1 MSENNKPKYES
12 GIFGK
17 AEARFGGKISINVV
31 KFTNTN
37 NVKKYG
43 ITLSEFYHG
52 GEVGSVPTD
61 QRLHD
66 PQIFLI
72 FDNVKSIDRLEQALE
87 SVREYMKRDT
97 EEEDAK
103 PQLTAELEDLLN
115 KDDMWEFGFSVRA
128 VGIMRKN
135 GIKTVRDLCRLH
147 KTDWVKF
154 HQAGKK
160 TFKEVDDF
168 LTAHNL
174 SWGMDV

>member
-1 MSENNKPKYES
+1 MSESSKPKYES

-37 NVKKYG
+37 NVEKYG

-52 GEVGSVPTD
+52 GEVGDVPTD
-61 QRLHD
+61 QRIHD

-72 FDNVKSIDRLEQALE
+72 FDNVKSIDGLEQALE
-87 SVREYMKRDT
+87 SVRERIKRDT

-103 PQLTAELEDLLN
+103 TQLPAELEDLLN
-115 KDDMWEFGFSVRA
+115 KDVIKFDFPVRTIN
-128 VGIMRKN
+128 IMYTHDIR
-135 GIKTVRDLCRLH
+135 TVRDLCRLH
-147 KTDWVKF
+147 KTDWLKF
-154 HQAGKK
+154 RLVGKK

-168 LTAHNL
+168 ITAHNL
-174 SWGMDV
+174 SWGMNV

>member
-1 MSENNKPKYES
+1 MSESNKLKYES

-17 AEARFGGKISINVV
+17 AEARFGGKISIDVV

-37 NVKKYG
+37 NVEKYG

-52 GEVGSVPTD
+52 GEVGTVPTD

-72 FDNVKSIDRLEQALE
+72 FDNVKSIDGLERALE

-103 PQLTAELEDLLN
+103 PQLPAELESLLN
-115 KDDMWEFGFSVRA
+115 QDVRELDFSVRTIN
-128 VGIMRKN
+128 IMWAHD
-135 GIKTVRDLCRLH
+135 IKTVRDLCRLY
-147 KTDWVKF
+147 KTDWLKF
-154 HQAGKK
+154 HYAGKK
-160 TFKEVDDF
+160 SFIEVDNF

-174 SWGMDV
+174 SWGMNV